1 MRPDRAR
8 RNSESRSPSSRSQPL
23 PASEPRQPKS
33 LGLEPEELARLQ
45 GEDRA
50 RFVDRYDVSRETLEK
65 LDRYVALLTDW
76 QTRMNLVAPSTLATV
91 WQRHIADS
99 LQLDALLPLFETGS
113 DLGSGGGLPG
123 IVIAI
128 MRPDAKVHL
137 VESVGKKATFLRAVA
152 DDLGL
157 NTHVHARRIEASG
170 HALRQSEVVTARA
183 LASLDK
189 LCGLVSPHI
198 GPKTRCFFAKGAS
211 HEAEIAAAQERWSFD
226 LKVHGSAL
234 AEGSVILEL
243 SAIRP
248 R

>member
-1 MRPDRAR
+1 MQA
-8 RNSESRSPSSRSQPL
+8 
-23 PASEPRQPKS
+23 
-33 LGLEPEELARLQ
+33 
-45 GEDRA
+45 EDRERFTA
-50 RFVDRYDVSRETLEK
+50 RFDVSRETLDG

-91 WQRHIADS
+91 WERHIADS
-99 LQLDALLPLFETGS
+99 LQLEALLPPFETCS

-128 MRPDAKVHL
+128 MRTDSKVHL

-157 NTHVHARRIEASG
+157 NTHVHARRIESSG

-198 GPKTRCFFAKGAS
+198 STETRCFFAKGAS
-211 HEAEIAAAQERWSFD
+211 HEAEIAAARELWSFD
-226 LKVHGSAL
+226 LKIHDSQL

-243 SAIRP
+243 AAIQAL
-248 R
+248 